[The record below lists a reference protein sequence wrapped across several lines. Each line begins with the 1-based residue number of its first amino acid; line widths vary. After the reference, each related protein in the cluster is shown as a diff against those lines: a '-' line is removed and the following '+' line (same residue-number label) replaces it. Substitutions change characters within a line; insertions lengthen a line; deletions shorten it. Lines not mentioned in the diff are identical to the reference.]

1 MLIPRNTNVLIELD
15 EKETSIGGIIIPDSV
30 SSPVTTGTVVAV
42 PNSVSDLHPGDR
54 VHFNAYST
62 RYLSLPEKLYA
73 VVDEK
78 DIFVRD
84 V

>member
-15 EKETSIGGIIIPDSV
+15 EKETSINGIIIPDSA
-30 SSPVTTGTVVAV
+30 SSPVTKGTVVAV
-42 PNSVSDLHPGDR
+42 PHTVTDLSVGEK
-54 VHFNAYST
+54 VHFSSYSI
-62 RYLSLPEKLYA
+62 RHLNLSDKSYA

-78 DIFVRD
+78 DIFARD